1 MKTYARL
8 DGPMVAELFATDADL
23 ATLFNP
29 ALVWVDVT
37 ATPAVQVGWVQQ
49 SGGGFVAPVAGPVPD
64 GAGVA
69 VVSFANLQAQLSAL
83 QAVLTALTNAAGG
96 GGGGD

>member
-8 DGPMVAELFATDADL
+8 DGPTVAELFATNADL

-37 ATPAVQVGWVQQ
+37 SSPAVEIGWVQQ
-49 SGGGFVAPVAGPVPD
+49 TGGGFAAPAATAVPD

-83 QAVLTALTNAAGG
+83 QAMLTALTNASGG
-96 GGGGD
+96 GGGGG